1 MCLCVQHFFLFPVGR
16 VHYLVCLR
24 RARLPCVPVRLAF
37 VELHHRLCGGCVI
50 MRRRKTREKKPR
62 SVCCSVDLRYATSH
76 EWAATGSSIIPTAKI
91 AQSQINSQGIAFV
104 KRGKRAGRPRG
115 SWRVTAFGLVRG
127 LLDLIT
133 PIDYRV
139 AHRQNSRISILHNP
153 TTGTNFAAP
162 FCCEHICEVEA
173 ETLNST

>member
-1 MCLCVQHFFLFPVGR
+1 MVCFSHFPVGR

-24 RARLPCVPVRLAF
+24 RACLPCVPVRVAF
-37 VELHHRLCGGCVI
+37 VEFHDRLCGGCGI
-50 MRRRKTREKKPR
+50 MRRRRRKTREKKPR
-62 SVCCSVDLRYATSH
+62 SVCCSVDLRYVTSH

-127 LLDLIT
+127 LARSDDPYRLPCSSPAELSYLDSAQSYYRHKFCS
-133 PIDYRV
+133 PIL
-139 AHRQNSRISILHNP
+139 SRPYL
-153 TTGTNFAAP
+153 
-162 FCCEHICEVEA
+162 
-173 ETLNST
+173 